1 MIFNTRI
8 RAYDPN
14 GASKGLLVDA
24 LDYTFSQVVN
34 DFPALK
40 VTYPIIG
47 NKLSWLQGPIELGVE
62 IADASGNWVEKP
74 NCRYIYQNWSQDESK
89 GPGDTLQINL
99 PGIGITM
106 SYAKVLFQGAIPSL
120 TEDKFDSDGK
130 RKFRSQTIG
139 AILSQIL
146 TEARAF
152 DSGIANAISLGF
164 DSAVDSAGATW
175 NKIVSIAYDPGTSF
189 ADIVKN
195 FADDGLI
202 DWWFDGRVLKMYN
215 ADTTLGPTDLT
226 VVLDKGR
233 GSGNQEAPVNGTIE
247 GLKHKAIL
255 RGDGKT
261 WIKDN
266 PGAPAPWGKNLV
278 FINQGGVTDSGTADL
293 MIQGELEAGSMERIS
308 YTRKYLPIDMK
319 KQPMVDFQAGTYVKV
334 RNRKD
339 TYETM
344 RVLQIS
350 IDVKKNN
357 EWGATFVLNDKFESL
372 LARQARRMRG
382 IVRGAVSD
390 AGNGGNPTPSP
401 TNPPAKV
408 TNVQLTTLG
417 YWLGHLPKS
426 SIQVTWSPVTTDID
440 GTSLGSLAVGYEVQ
454 YRPNVSSEAWRALGM
469 TETTSIAF
477 DDLQV
482 QTDHMV
488 RVRAYIA
495 DIGPGAWSDIANI
508 TTAYPTQNLDAP
520 TPLIL
525 SSANGNVEIVWDGN
539 LNSGTAVPAPPN
551 FRQLDVYMSTTQ
563 VGGYSMIGSVL
574 RGSDRL
580 LMSAPG
586 FIGTDLW
593 FYAIAVDVL
602 GRQSD
607 PGVAQKVTVV
617 GIDGANLI
625 VNSVTGNKIT
635 AGSIETR
642 HLSASVGQELDLS
655 SNAGVNIIV
664 TRLQGVEDE
673 TGQLTGQVQE
683 IGMRYRFGP
692 NGLSMS
698 EPGSNYQLLIKNDE
712 IDILESGAVVS
723 YWNSGTLFVKRFVG
737 DEVLL
742 GNHMFQRHTTG
753 TVMRAVT

>member
-1 MIFNTRI
+1 VIFATRI

-14 GASKGLLVDA
+14 GAAKGLLMDQ
-24 LDYTFSQVVN
+24 LEYTFSQVVN

-40 VTYPIIG
+40 ITYPVIG
-47 NKLSWLQGPIELGVE
+47 SKLSWLQGPVELGVE

-89 GPGDTLQINL
+89 GSGDTLQINC

-106 SYAKVLFQGAIPSL
+106 SYAKVLFMGAIPSL
-120 TEDKFDSDGK
+120 TEDKYDSDGK

-139 AILSQIL
+139 AILSQVL

-164 DSAVDSAGATW
+164 NSATDSNGVAW
-175 NKIVSIAYDPGTSF
+175 NKIVSIAYDPGMSF
-189 ADIVKN
+189 SDIVKN

-202 DWWFDGRVLKMYN
+202 DWWFDGRVLKVYN
-215 ADTTLGPTDLT
+215 SDTVLGQTDLT

-233 GSGNQEAPVNGTIE
+233 GSGNTEAPVNGTIE

-293 MIQGELEAGSMERIS
+293 MIQGELEAGSAERIS
-308 YTRKYLPIDMK
+308 YTRKYLPVDMK
-319 KQPMVDFQAGTYVKV
+319 KQPLVDFQAGTYVKA

-350 IDVKKNN
+350 VDVKGAE
-357 EWGATFVLNDKFESL
+357 EWGVTFVLNDKFESI

-382 IVRGAVSD
+382 IVRGSVSD
-390 AGNGGNPTPSP
+390 AGNGGTPTPNP

-408 TNVQLTTLG
+408 TNVQLGTLG

-426 SIQVTWSPVTTDID
+426 SIQVSWDAVTTDID
-440 GTSLGSLAVGYEVQ
+440 GTSLGGLAVGYEVQ
-454 YRPNVSSEAWRALGM
+454 YRPNNPSEAWRALPL
-469 TETTSIAF
+469 TQALSLSF

-482 QTDHMV
+482 QTPHLV
-488 RVRAYIA
+488 RVRASIA
-495 DIGPGAWSDIANI
+495 DVGTGEWSDTANI
-508 TTAYPTQNLDAP
+508 TTAYPAENLDPP
-520 TPLIL
+520 TPMIL
-525 SSANGNVEIVWDGN
+525 SSANGNVEIIWDGN
-539 LNSGTAVPAPPN
+539 LDSAVDAPAPPN

-563 VGGYSMIGSVL
+563 TGGYSLIGSVL

-580 LMSAPG
+580 LVSMPS
-586 FIGTDLW
+586 FIGSVMW

-602 GRQSD
+602 GRESAPGIAQS
-607 PGVAQKVTVV
+607 VLVV
-617 GIDGANLI
+617 GIDGADI
-625 VNSVTGNKIT
+625 IADTITGNSVKAGTIEARHVT
-635 AGSIETR
+635 ATF
-642 HLSASVGQELDLS
+642 GQELDLS
-655 SNAGVNIIV
+655 SNEAVNIIV
-664 TRLQGVEDE
+664 TRLEGVEDE

-683 IGMRYRFGP
+683 IGTRYRFGP
-692 NGLSMS
+692 DGLSMS
-698 EPGSNYQLLIKNDE
+698 EPGSNYQMLIKSNE